1 MKILALDYGV
11 KNIGLALTDVEGNF
25 AFAYDTL
32 RVETQN
38 FASLQKI
45 IADLKNI
52 CAKEK
57 VEKIIIGLPVQ
68 LSGENSSATVAVFE
82 FVKQLEQGIGLPV
95 ETIDERW
102 STMQAHKISRDRS
115 RPVRANNID
124 ALSAQILLQ
133 GYLEKIRITN

>member
-1 MKILALDYGV
+1 MKILAIDYGT

-25 AFAYDTL
+25 AFAYNTL
-32 RVETQN
+32 RVETRRG
-38 FASLQKI
+38 ASLQNSLSKTI
-45 IADLKNI
+45 SDLKNI
-52 CAKEK
+52 CVKEK

-68 LSGENSSATVAVFE
+68 LSGENSSATVAVSE

-102 STMQAHKISRDRS
+102 STEQAKKLDNQNL
-115 RPVRANNID
+115 NNID

-133 GYLEKIRITN
+133 GYLEKTSSTR